1 MFGSIKSAEAWSWG
15 PVLGGHVDKCL
26 RRPGA
31 DRTYDGALTEDPH
44 TPFHSCDSRGIC
56 PVRDGA
62 NVVQIIPV
70 TRREQKSDTQ
80 SNVGNEVVAS
90 YPRRAIK
97 PAASRNWSL
106 KRVLDE
112 PASREESPKRV
123 RETVIK
129 EPGHTLLT
137 PQQNWWVR
145 EGSNERPPLLSS
157 DGEEL
162 SYYLVHGSL
171 ELTDTLESSTV
182 SSLVSE
188 RATRFGS
195 PCETQ
200 RYLPMR

>member
-1 MFGSIKSAEAWSWG
+1 LFGSIKSAEAWSWG
-15 PVLGGHVDKCL
+15 PLLGGHVDKCL
-26 RRPGA
+26 RKAGA
-31 DRTYDGALTEDPH
+31 DRIYDGALTEDPH

-70 TRREQKSDTQ
+70 TTRERTSGAQ
-80 SNVGNEVVAS
+80 SNVADEVVAS
-90 YPRRAIK
+90 HPYRAIE
-97 PAASRNWSL
+97 PTASGNSSL

-112 PASREESPKRV
+112 PASREDSPKRM
-123 RETVIK
+123 RETVMK

-162 SYYLVHGSL
+162 SYYLVRRFV
-171 ELTDTLESSTV
+171 EPADTLESSTV
-182 SSLVSE
+182 TSLLSE
-188 RATRFGS
+188 RAKRFGW
-195 PCETQ
+195 PRETQ
-200 RYLPMR
+200 RHLSLR